1 LLVPLQEKGA
11 GRGGRIKNPERKEV
25 LGDGIMFQGSVKAR
39 LQKRSKEKMTT
50 PQTPDLSAIK
60 GRQQMAWSSGDY
72 GKVGVTLVLMA
83 ELLAEAADL
92 KSGQKVLD
100 IASGNGNASLA
111 AARRFAEVTAI
122 DYVPMLLEEGRQRA
136 QAEGLSV
143 DFRED
148 DAENLPFEDASFD
161 VVISTL
167 GVMFAPDQQKAAE
180 ELLRVL
186 KPGGTIAMASWV
198 PDGYIGELFKTLGKY
213 VPPPPGLNP
222 PFRWGT
228 EEGLDELL
236 DGGIGS
242 LQTRRRTFVWRFV
255 SARQHV
261 EFMREYYGPMN
272 KAFGALEEEGQN
284 ALEQDLIS
292 LAERY
297 DHSEDGT
304 AVLHADYLEVVAT
317 RR

>member
-1 LLVPLQEKGA
+1 
-11 GRGGRIKNPERKEV
+11 
-25 LGDGIMFQGSVKAR
+25 
-39 LQKRSKEKMTT
+39 MTT

-83 ELLAEAADL
+83 ELLAEAANL
-92 KSGQKVLD
+92 ESGQKVLD

-111 AARRFAEVTAI
+111 AARRFGDVTAI

-136 QAEGLSV
+136 EAEGLTV
-143 DFRED
+143 DFREG
-148 DAENLPFEDASFD
+148 DAEELPFEDASFD

-167 GVMFAPDQQKAAE
+167 GVMFAPDQQKAAD

-186 KPGGTIAMASWV
+186 KPGGTVALASWV
-198 PDGYIGELFKTLGKY
+198 PDGYIGELFKTIGKY
-213 VPPPPGLNP
+213 VPPPPGLKP

-236 DGGIGS
+236 NSGIGS
-242 LQTRRRTFVWRFV
+242 LQTRRRTHVWRFP
-255 SARQHV
+255 SARHHV
-261 EFMREYYGPMN
+261 GYMREYYGPLS
-272 KAFGALEEEGQN
+272 KAFGALDEEGQKS
-284 ALEQDLIS
+284 LERDLIS
-292 LAERY
+292 LADRY
-297 DHSEDGT
+297 DRSDDGA

>member
-1 LLVPLQEKGA
+1 
-11 GRGGRIKNPERKEV
+11 
-25 LGDGIMFQGSVKAR
+25 
-39 LQKRSKEKMTT
+39 MTT
-50 PQTPDLSAIK
+50 PQTPDLGAIK
-60 GRQQMAWSSGDY
+60 GRQQKAWSAGDY

-92 KSGQKVLD
+92 KAGQRVLD
-100 IASGNGNASLA
+100 VASGNGNASLS

-136 QAEGLSV
+136 QAEGLTV
-143 DFRED
+143 DFREG

-167 GVMFAPDQQKAAE
+167 GVMFAPNQQKAAE
-180 ELLRVL
+180 ELLRVV
-186 KPGGTIAMASWV
+186 KPGGTIAMVNWV
-198 PDGYIGELFKTLGKY
+198 PDSYIGELFKTIGKY
-213 VPPPPGLNP
+213 VPPPPGLKP

-242 LQTRRRTFVWRFV
+242 LQTRRRTHVWRFP
-255 SARQHV
+255 SGRHHV
-261 EFMREYYGPMN
+261 EFMRGYYGPLN
-272 KAFGALEEEGQN
+272 KAFGALEEEGQD

-297 DHSEDGT
+297 DRSEDGT

>member
-1 LLVPLQEKGA
+1 
-11 GRGGRIKNPERKEV
+11 
-25 LGDGIMFQGSVKAR
+25 
-39 LQKRSKEKMTT
+39 MTT

-60 GRQQMAWSSGDY
+60 ERQQKAWSSGDY

-92 KSGQKVLD
+92 EAGQKVLD

-111 AARRFAEVTAI
+111 AARRFTEVTAI

-143 DFRED
+143 DFREG

-161 VVISTL
+161 VVVSTL

-180 ELLRVL
+180 ELLRVVR
-186 KPGGTIAMASWV
+186 PGGTIAMVNWV
-198 PDGYIGELFKTLGKY
+198 PDSYIGELFKTIGKY
-213 VPPPPGLNP
+213 VPPPPGLKP

-242 LQTRRRTFVWRFV
+242 LQTRRRTHVWRFP
-255 SARQHV
+255 SARHHV
-261 EFMREYYGPMN
+261 EFMRGYYGPLN

-297 DHSEDGT
+297 DRSEDGT
-304 AVLHADYLEVVAT
+304 VVLHADYLEVVAT